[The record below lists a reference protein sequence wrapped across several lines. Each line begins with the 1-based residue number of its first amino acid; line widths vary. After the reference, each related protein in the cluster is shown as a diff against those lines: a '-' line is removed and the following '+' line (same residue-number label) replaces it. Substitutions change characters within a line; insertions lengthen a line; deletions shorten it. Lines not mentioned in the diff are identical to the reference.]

1 MFSEQVAQ
9 KRGKSLI
16 ELDNELKK
24 LSNEINATYQ
34 EMFNHFKQ
42 IIDYEIEI
50 ISLNFI
56 VLDYKGNYF
65 TEIILSI
72 CYKNIISL
80 ISCIKLIEQ
89 GFLGSAKIIFRNV
102 YESLV
107 IGKMLG
113 ITNDAELYN
122 KWKSGTQI
130 SLKKDIFRKLV
141 KTPSQESLE
150 FWEFLNKYTHA
161 TVHSQDFCLD
171 IDDKEIANCNSIITT
186 LLVMNYTLI
195 NQFISKYYNHYLD
208 LYFNPYFKELNDQ
221 AKQKNKFCISLIDIR
236 CKRVI
241 KEYQA
246 NWIIEDK

>member
-9 KRGKSLI
+9 KIGKSLI

-24 LSNEINATYQ
+24 LSNEINTTYQ

-56 VLDYKGNYF
+56 VLDYKVNYF

-113 ITNDAELYN
+113 ITNDTELYN

-130 SLKKDIFRKLV
+130 S
-141 KTPSQESLE
+141 
-150 FWEFLNKYTHA
+150 
-161 TVHSQDFCLD
+161 
-171 IDDKEIANCNSIITT
+171 
-186 LLVMNYTLI
+186 
-195 NQFISKYYNHYLD
+195 
-208 LYFNPYFKELNDQ
+208 
-221 AKQKNKFCISLIDIR
+221 
-236 CKRVI
+236 
-241 KEYQA
+241 
-246 NWIIEDK
+246 

>member
-9 KRGKSLI
+9 KRGQSLI

-24 LSNEINATYQ
+24 VSNQINVAYQ
-34 EMFNHFKQ
+34 EMFNHFKE
-42 IIDYEIEI
+42 IIDYELEI
-50 ISLNFI
+50 INLNFI
-56 VLDYKGNYF
+56 VLDYKSNYF

-89 GFLGSAKIIFRNV
+89 GFLGSAKIIFRNI
-102 YESLV
+102 YENLV

-113 ITNDAELYN
+113 VTKDKELCN

-130 SLKKDIFRKLV
+130 SIKKDIFRKLI

-161 TVHSQDFCLD
+161 TVHSQDFYLD
-171 IDDKEIANCNSIITT
+171 VDNKEIANCSSIITT

-195 NQFISKYYNHYLD
+195 NQFISKYYKHYLD
-208 LYFNPYFKELNDQ
+208 LYFNPYFKELNNLV
-221 AKQKNKFCISLIDIR
+221 KQKNKFCISLIDTR
-236 CKRVI
+236 CRKVI

-246 NWIIEDK
+246 NWMVEYK